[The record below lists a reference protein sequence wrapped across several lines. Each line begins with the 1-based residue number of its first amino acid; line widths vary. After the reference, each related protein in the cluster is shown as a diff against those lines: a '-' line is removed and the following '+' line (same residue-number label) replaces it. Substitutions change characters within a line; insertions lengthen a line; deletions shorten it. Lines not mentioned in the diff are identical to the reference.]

1 MLILFLLAATI
12 MSIVIFSNTWY
23 APSMIIISINM
34 EVGMV
39 KNVVGM
45 PKMSI
50 KLTRKKSNIIIKH
63 VKIDDN

>member
-1 MLILFLLAATI
+1 MLFLLAATI
-12 MSIVIFSNTWY
+12 MSIVIFSSTWC

-50 KLTRKKSNIIIKH
+50 KLTRKKSNIIINH
-63 VKIDDN
+63 VKMKK

>member
-1 MLILFLLAATI
+1 
-12 MSIVIFSNTWY
+12 
-23 APSMIIISINM
+23 
-34 EVGMV
+34 MV